1 MDKLTATSMFESL
14 ASGVRLDIVRL
25 LVSYGRE
32 GLVAGEIA
40 QALEIPR
47 TNLSFHL
54 KTLTHAGMISVTQEG
69 RYQRYRAD
77 LAAMQDLVSYL
88 TEHCC
93 VAESGDCGLSG
104 ATTCSPKSS
113 PKSPPGSTPDHSPE
127 PYVSRSAS

>member
-1 MDKLTATSMFESL
+1 MDKLTATTMFESL
-14 ASGVRLDIVRL
+14 SSGVRLDIVRL
-25 LVSYGRE
+25 LVSHGRE

-40 QALEIPR
+40 QALEVPR

-77 LAAMQDLVSYL
+77 LGAMQDLVSYL

-93 VAESGDCGLSG
+93 TAESGDCELSG
-104 ATTCSPKSS
+104 ATACSPDS
-113 PKSPPGSTPDHSPE
+113 SPE
-127 PYVSRSAS
+127 PSVSRSAS

>member
-1 MDKLTATSMFESL
+1 MDKLTATTMFESL

-40 QALEIPR
+40 RELELPR

-54 KTLTHAGMISVTQEG
+54 KTLTRAGLVTVTQEG

-77 LAAMQDLVSYL
+77 LAAMQDLVAYL
-88 TEHCC
+88 TAHCC
-93 VAESGDCGLSG
+93 AAEGSDCDLAGESV
-104 ATTCSPKSS
+104 C
-113 PKSPPGSTPDHSPE
+113 PE
-127 PYVSRSAS
+127 PTATVSTTRSVS